1 MKKSLI
7 AYATLAAC
15 LALPSFAQ
23 QQLTVV
29 NFGGANANAQKKAF
43 YEPYEKLGTK
53 IVAVEYNGEQAKVKA
68 MVEAK
73 KVTWDVVEVESPD
86 AARGCDEGLYEK
98 LDYSKIVSKS
108 DLLPAAVHECAVG
121 IFVWSTVMAYNG
133 DKLKTPPTS
142 WADFWDTKKIP
153 GKRGMRKGARY
164 NLEFALIADGVK
176 PADVYKVLATKDGAE
191 RAFKKLTELKPNI
204 QWWEAGAQP
213 PQYLASGDVVMS
225 SAYNGR
231 IAAVQKESNLKVV
244 WNGGIYDFDA
254 WAIPKGLD
262 KTRAEAAKKFIA
274 FTVQPQ
280 QQKTYSENI
289 AYGPANTKAV
299 PLLAKDV
306 LKDMPTTPENIAN
319 QVQIDVSFWAD
330 NGEQL
335 EQRFNAW
342 AAK

>member
-1 MKKSLI
+1 
-7 AYATLAAC
+7 
-15 LALPSFAQ
+15 
-23 QQLTVV
+23 
-29 NFGGANANAQKKAF
+29 
-43 YEPYEKLGTK
+43 
-53 IVAVEYNGEQAKVKA
+53 
-68 MVEAK
+68 
-73 KVTWDVVEVESPD
+73 
-86 AARGCDEGLYEK
+86 
-98 LDYSKIVSKS
+98 
-108 DLLPAAVHECAVG
+108 VG
-121 IFVWSTVMAYNG
+121 FFVWSTVLAYNA
-133 DKLKTPPTS
+133 DKLKTAPTS
-142 WADFWDTKKIP
+142 WVDFWDTKKFP
-153 GKRGMRKGARY
+153 GKRGLRKGAKY
-164 NLEFALIADGVK
+164 TLEFALMADGVAPK
-176 PADVYKVLATKDGAE
+176 DVYKELASKGGQD
-191 RAFKKLTELKPNI
+191 RAFKKLDELKPSI

-262 KTRAEAAKKFIA
+262 AKRAEAAKKFIA
-274 FTVQPQ
+274 YSVQPQ

-289 AYGPANTKAV
+289 AYGPANTQAV
-299 PLLAKDV
+299 PLLSKDV

-335 EQRFNAW
+335 EQRFNSW